1 MLAGCGGAG
10 EGGPGK
16 GGTRGGLLGLIIS
29 GYADMIRS
37 SARGSK
43 SFVRFFGYFLLGLII
58 SGYADM
64 IRGSARGSKSFVR
77 FFGYF
82 RYVIEL
88 QMQLTIFIIKVNG
101 CIDVALVCICMEFV
115 WSS

>member
-1 MLAGCGGAG
+1 MCIGKSDTKVGWANLRKLDVWIYMLAGCGGAG

-43 SFVRFFGYFLLGLII
+43 SFVRFFGYF
-58 SGYADM
+58 
-64 IRGSARGSKSFVR
+64 
-77 FFGYF
+77 